1 MRRFRRGK
9 NDQVAEQPPLALQI
23 SIDEAKD
30 LIEVLR
36 HARTQIV
43 ELTRGD
49 ADQELVAR
57 AGGSDLIASV
67 YARIGLTVV
76 QGRDAVPI
84 LVTEIGQV
92 EAAVLNLESYEG
104 HEVVLCL
111 GYALLQ
117 NLESRQSSWR
127 SLTLIDGIWAITN
140 ETGESANGATAPSI
154 S

>member
-9 NDQVAEQPPLALQI
+9 NDQAAEQPPLALQV
-23 SIDEAKD
+23 SINEAKD

-36 HARTQIV
+36 HAQTQIV
-43 ELTRGD
+43 ELTRD

-57 AGGSDLIASV
+57 AGGSDLIASI

-117 NLESRQSSWR
+117 NLESRKSSWR
-127 SLTLIDGIWAITN
+127 SPTLVDGIWAITN

-154 S
+154 T